1 MFVVAPE
8 TVVITLLL
16 VTVPSVTS
24 DPSNCHWKVK
34 SSSPVDSAS
43 IIKAASSPERTL
55 TLLGCDVIVINGST
69 VIVPIP
75 ELRGSLVAYPVT

>member
-8 TVVITLLL
+8 TVVIILLL

-34 SSSPVDSAS
+34 SSPLVNSAS
-43 IIKAASSPERTL
+43 IIKAASWPEITL
-55 TLLGCDVIVINGST
+55 TLLGCVVIVINGST
-69 VIVPIP
+69 VTVPIP
-75 ELRGSLVAYPVT
+75 ELRGSLIAFPVT